1 MQQDNQNLNFV
12 IQIKSEYRRAARAK
26 TWEEK
31 IESIARMRAA
41 SKLAK
46 QSMLLPSRKS
56 FG

>member
-1 MQQDNQNLNFV
+1 MKPANQNLNFV
-12 IQIKSEYRRAARAK
+12 IQAKSEYRRAAHAK

-31 IESIARMRAA
+31 IESIERMRAA